1 MREPATTPAGITYE
15 RAALMR
21 WLEHRHAEPSTKQ
34 RLKRSRVVPNLALR
48 AMIEDWLDRER
59 RRRVADVRAGI
70 EREKNNL
77 RRGEVVSKS
86 AAREIGGNK
95 GKSPEAAA
103 ATARGSGGGGLGD
116 DAESRASRSN
126 HHLHT
131 HHGGGG
137 GASRGAGSLVDPA
150 ERDSLRAARR
160 EMYAALKARA
170 AVGESPEE
178 RRWAHVKRT
187 RERGGEGEGAAAA
200 SAEAS
205 ASASATFEGVREST
219 GPPPANVRREAGESS
234 TRRAEEAR
242 VPRDADGEASTTPSG
257 EASTAPSAEASAAP
271 HSAPFSGPA
280 SPPRDAADADDDAFS
295 ALDTTVPD
303 ADDVEDDA

>member
-131 HHGGGG
+131 TEEEEGRVAARGLSWTPRSGTRSG
-137 GASRGAGSLVDPA
+137 RRGA
-150 ERDSLRAARR
+150 RC
-160 EMYAALKARA
+160 
-170 AVGESPEE
+170 
-178 RRWAHVKRT
+178 
-187 RERGGEGEGAAAA
+187 
-200 SAEAS
+200 
-205 ASASATFEGVREST
+205 
-219 GPPPANVRREAGESS
+219 
-234 TRRAEEAR
+234 TRR
-242 VPRDADGEASTTPSG
+242 
-257 EASTAPSAEASAAP
+257 
-271 HSAPFSGPA
+271 
-280 SPPRDAADADDDAFS
+280 
-295 ALDTTVPD
+295 
-303 ADDVEDDA
+303 